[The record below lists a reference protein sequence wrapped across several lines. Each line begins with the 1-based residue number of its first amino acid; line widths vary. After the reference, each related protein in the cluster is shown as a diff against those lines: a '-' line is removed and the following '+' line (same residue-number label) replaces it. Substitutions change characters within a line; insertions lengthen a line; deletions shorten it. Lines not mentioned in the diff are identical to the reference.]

1 MDEKRLAG
9 VVLPLFSLRRNNDH
23 GIGDLTALR
32 QWIDWAADAHVGFL
46 QLLPVNALGRDE
58 CPSPYSAI
66 SSVALEPLYLSL
78 EPWTIPGLEERV
90 FNETGDTLPWEQP
103 SGPDLVDYPKVRFWK
118 MWILRGAWNNFKT
131 KPEYE
136 CIMPKFREW
145 VKEQGSWLED
155 FVCFQIL
162 CDLFGTEIWW
172 HWPEQDPARAKA
184 IASDYEEEKD
194 FARWLQWLCEKQWEF
209 IRIYA
214 DERNVKLMGDIPLAF
229 PFPAPTSFLSA
240 TCLTRNGAEEP
251 RRKAAMRKTHSRS
264 NGGKTG
270 AFRCIDGMSWRRT
283 TSPGGAAG

>member
-1 MDEKRLAG
+1 MPWAG
-9 VVLPLFSLRRNNDH
+9 TNAPPLFRHQLRSF
-23 GIGDLTALR
+23 GT
-32 QWIDWAADAHVGFL
+32 
-46 QLLPVNALGRDE
+46 
-58 CPSPYSAI
+58 
-66 SSVALEPLYLSL
+66 LYLSL

-194 FARWLQWLCEKQWEF
+194 FARWLQWLCEKQ
-209 IRIYA
+209 
-214 DERNVKLMGDIPLAF
+214 
-229 PFPAPTSFLSA
+229 
-240 TCLTRNGAEEP
+240 
-251 RRKAAMRKTHSRS
+251 
-264 NGGKTG
+264 
-270 AFRCIDGMSWRRT
+270 
-283 TSPGGAAG
+283 

>member
-155 FVCFQIL
+155 FVCFRFSVTCSARKSGGTGRNRIRRGPRPLPPITRKKRIL
-162 CDLFGTEIWW
+162 
-172 HWPEQDPARAKA
+172 PAGF
-184 IASDYEEEKD
+184 SG
-194 FARWLQWLCEKQWEF
+194 F
-209 IRIYA
+209 
-214 DERNVKLMGDIPLAF
+214 
-229 PFPAPTSFLSA
+229 
-240 TCLTRNGAEEP
+240 
-251 RRKAAMRKTHSRS
+251 RKTVGIHPYLWT
-264 NGGKTG
+264 N
-270 AFRCIDGMSWRRT
+270 AM
-283 TSPGGAAG
+283 

>member
-66 SSVALEPLYLSL
+66 SSIALEPLYLSL
-78 EPWTIPGLEERV
+78 EPWTVPGLEERV
-90 FNETGDTLPWEQP
+90 FNETEDTPPWEQP
-103 SGPDLVDYPKVRFWK
+103 SGPDLVDYPKVRSWK
-118 MWILRGAWNNFKT
+118 MWNLRGAWHNFRT
-131 KPEYE
+131 KPEYAG
-136 CIMPKFREW
+136 IMPKFREW

-155 FVCFQIL
+155 FVCFQVL
-162 CDLFGTEIWW
+162 CDLFGTAIWW

-194 FARWLQWLCEKQWEF
+194 FSRWLQWLCEKQWEF

-214 DERNVKLMGDIPLAF
+214 DERNVKLMGDIPIGVSLSSSDVFFERHLFNTDWCGGA
-229 PFPAPTSFLSA
+229 PAEGNYAADRLRP
-240 TCLTRNGAEEP
+240 NGA
-251 RRKAAMRKTHSRS
+251 R
-264 NGGKTG
+264 TG
-270 AFRCIDGMSWRRT
+270 AFPC
-283 TSPGGAAG
+283 TSGT